1 MRWRRLKTTRNAQ
14 PGRKGFIVVFI
25 GIDGSGKTTAAKLT
39 QSRLS
44 KGRAECSY
52 VWGRFGSILID
63 GLVIVSK
70 KTIFRQTLDKKP
82 DDDFQRAK
90 SYVFRNRF
98 TGLLYTSFV
107 LVDYIWQL
115 LSKIWL
121 PHFRRI
127 NLVCDRYFYDTIID
141 LTVDLAYS
149 TDTCQRLLKVFHLLA
164 PRPDVTF
171 LIDLP
176 VEVAFARKEDIPS
189 LEYLRR
195 RRELYNHVS
204 GKYGFV
210 PLDGAE
216 SPETIVEM
224 GMQRISERLRIS
236 R

>member
-1 MRWRRLKTTRNAQ
+1 MRWKRLKTTRNAQ
-14 PGRKGFIVVFI
+14 HGRKGFIVVFT

-39 QSRLS
+39 QSRLN
-44 KGRAECSY
+44 KGGVECSY

-63 GLVIVSK
+63 SLVRVSK
-70 KTIFRQTLDKKP
+70 KTIFSQTFDNKP
-82 DDDFQRAK
+82 ANDFQRAK

-98 TGLLYTSFV
+98 TGLLYTSFM

-115 LSKIWL
+115 LYKFWL
-121 PHFRRI
+121 PHIRRI
-127 NLVCDRYFYDTIID
+127 NLVCDRYSYDTIID

-149 TDTCQRLLKVFHLLA
+149 IDTCQRLLKIFHLLA

-176 VEVAFARKEDIPS
+176 VEVAFGRKEDIPS

-204 GKYGFV
+204 GKYGFIT
-210 PLDGAE
+210 LDGVE

-224 GMQRISERLRIS
+224 GMRKISERLRIG